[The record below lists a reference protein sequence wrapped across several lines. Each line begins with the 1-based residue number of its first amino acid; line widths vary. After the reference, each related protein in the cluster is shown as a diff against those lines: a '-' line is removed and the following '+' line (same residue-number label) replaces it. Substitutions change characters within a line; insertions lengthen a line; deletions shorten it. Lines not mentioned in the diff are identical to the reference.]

1 MVELDAALKRGGT
14 TVRASDAERI
24 RQIPLFRD
32 IQDESFERLV
42 ASGYLQR
49 FPDHVELVHEGERPD
64 FLHVIVEGA
73 VEQYASHGDRET
85 TLSIIGPTAAFILAA
100 VVLDQPYLKSVRTL
114 KPSLI
119 VLIPAEDVREAFE
132 NEPAFARA
140 ALRELAARYRA
151 IVKDLKN
158 MRLRPSLERLASWML
173 RADADAGG
181 TGEFIIPMEKRALA
195 SQLGMRPENLSRN
208 LGELA
213 RHGVKVNGRRIR
225 IEKRAALEQL
235 ARPNPLIDDSEGT
248 RPFLAASIEAPAAST
263 RSTTTRKAKSA
274 S

>member
-1 MVELDAALKRGGT
+1 M

-32 IQDESFERLV
+32 MDDERFERLV

-49 FPDHVELVHEGERPD
+49 FPEHVELVHEGERPD

-100 VVLDQPYLKSVRTL
+100 VVLDQPYLKSARTL

-119 VLIPAEDVREAFE
+119 VLIPAEDVREVFE
-132 NEPAFARA
+132 EDPAFARTT
-140 ALRELAARYRA
+140 LRELAARYRA

-158 MRLRPSLERLASWML
+158 MRLRTGLERLASWIL

-181 TGEFIIPMEKRALA
+181 TGEFMIPMEKRALA

-235 ARPNPLIDDSEGT
+235 ARPNPLIDDPEGA
-248 RPFLAASIEAPAAST
+248 RPFLPTASERAKTS
-263 RSTTTRKAKSA
+263 RKAKS
-274 S
+274 SR